1 MLSPFLKKLLF
12 VRQFLIDNGKIEILG
27 ESHIMLP
34 SDLLAELQAINK
46 EKVHSLVK
54 KHIHSTMETYS
65 KKMGS
70 TTQGLLKSSQDI
82 FETFGLGQFQIL
94 KLDNTKKSAVVTIS
108 KSSIF
113 DSGNKLKIK
122 EADRCIL
129 EASLEGMFHFLFKTE
144 VKVTGKSNGRG
155 SKQFIINKR

>member
-12 VRQFLIDNGKIEILG
+12 VRQFLIDKGKIEILG
-27 ESHIMLP
+27 ENHVMLP
-34 SDLLAELQAINK
+34 VDLLAELQAIDK
-46 EKVHSLVK
+46 EKVHTLVK
-54 KHIHSTMETYS
+54 KHIKTTMEVYS

-70 TTQGLLKSSQDI
+70 TNQGILKSSQDI

-108 KSSIF
+108 KSAIF

-144 VKVTGKSNGRG
+144 VNVKGKANGKL
-155 SKQFIINKR
+155 SKQFIITKR